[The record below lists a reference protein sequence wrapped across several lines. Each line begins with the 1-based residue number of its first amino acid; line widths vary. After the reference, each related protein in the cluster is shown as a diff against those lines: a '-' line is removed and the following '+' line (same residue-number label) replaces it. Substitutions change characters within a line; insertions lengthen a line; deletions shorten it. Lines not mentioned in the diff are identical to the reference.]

1 MKKFIPALAMSLIMS
16 AFMVSAPQAATAK
29 AVFAGGC
36 FWCMEGPFDKLKGV
50 KATTSGYAGGKK
62 STASYSQVSSGG
74 TKHIEAVQVTYDP
87 NVISYATLLKTFWVN
102 VDPFDA
108 RGQFCDKG
116 HHYTTAVWTKNNEE
130 RQAAL
135 ASKSVYQKLAKGSG
149 SFQTNITNYVSFYP
163 AEEYHQN
170 YYLKNPV
177 RYKYYRGGCR
187 RDRRLKAVW
196 GNLASH

>member
-1 MKKFIPALAMSLIMS
+1 MKKLIPSLVIGVVLSVM
-16 AFMVSAPQAATAK
+16 AFTTPQAATAK

-50 KATTSGYAGGKK
+50 KATTSGYAAGKA
-62 STASYSQVSSGG
+62 STANYNQVSSGQ
-74 TKHIEAVQVTYDP
+74 TKHVEAIQVTYDP

-116 HHYTTAVWTKNNEE
+116 YQYTTAIWTKNANE
-130 RQAAL
+130 RKAAL
-135 ASKSVYQKLAKGSG
+135 ASKAAFKKLARGGG
-149 SFQTNITNYVSFYP
+149 SFKTNITNYVSFYP

-170 YYLKNPV
+170 YYLKNPI
-177 RYKYYRGGCR
+177 RYKYYRGGCG

-196 GNLASH
+196 GKLAKH

>member
-16 AFMVSAPQAATAK
+16 TFMVSAPQAATAK

-50 KATTSGYAGGKK
+50 TATTSGYAAGKA
-62 STASYSQVSSGG
+62 STANYGQVSSGG
-74 TKHIEAVQVTYDP
+74 TDHVEAVQITYDP
-87 NVISYATLLKTFWVN
+87 DIISYATLLKTYWVN
-102 VDPFDA
+102 IDPFDA

-116 HHYTTAVWTKNNEE
+116 HQYTTAIWTKNSEE
-130 RQAAL
+130 RQAAN
-135 ASKSVYQKLAKGSG
+135 ASKADFQKLAKGNG
-149 SFQTNITNYVSFYP
+149 SFKTDITNYVSFYP
-163 AEEYHQN
+163 AEDYHQD
-170 YYLKNPV
+170 YYKKNPI
-177 RYKYYRGGCR
+177 RYKYYRGGCG

>member
-1 MKKFIPALAMSLIMS
+1 MKKFIPALALSLIIS
-16 AFMVSAPQAATAK
+16 TFAISAPQAATAK

-50 KATTSGYAGGKK
+50 TATTSGYAAGKA
-62 STASYSQVSSGG
+62 STANYGQVSSGG
-74 TKHIEAVQVTYDP
+74 TDHVEAVQITYDP
-87 NVISYATLLKTFWVN
+87 DIISYATLLKTYWVN
-102 VDPFDA
+102 IDPFDA

-116 HHYTTAVWTKNNEE
+116 HQYTTAIWTKNNEE
-130 RQAAL
+130 RQAAN
-135 ASKSVYQKLAKGSG
+135 ASKADFQKLAKGNG
-149 SFQTNITNYVSFYP
+149 SFKTDITNYVSFYP

-170 YYLKNPV
+170 YYTKNPI
-177 RYKYYRGGCR
+177 RYKYYRGGCG